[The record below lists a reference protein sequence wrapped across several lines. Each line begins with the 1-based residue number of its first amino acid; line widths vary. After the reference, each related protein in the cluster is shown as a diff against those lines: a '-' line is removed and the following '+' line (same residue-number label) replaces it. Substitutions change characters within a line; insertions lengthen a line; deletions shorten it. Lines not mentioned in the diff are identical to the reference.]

1 MLAFVWG
8 NHLFILR
15 VGVENQPD
23 KKNSNKKGVQ
33 LQFVKMGEW
42 KCRDSIVGI
51 QWINRQVKKK
61 ENKDHGN
68 EYHFLNDNI
77 INRFWYCLLPTKK

>member
-1 MLAFVWG
+1 
-8 NHLFILR
+8 
-15 VGVENQPD
+15 
-23 KKNSNKKGVQ
+23 
-33 LQFVKMGEW
+33 MGEW